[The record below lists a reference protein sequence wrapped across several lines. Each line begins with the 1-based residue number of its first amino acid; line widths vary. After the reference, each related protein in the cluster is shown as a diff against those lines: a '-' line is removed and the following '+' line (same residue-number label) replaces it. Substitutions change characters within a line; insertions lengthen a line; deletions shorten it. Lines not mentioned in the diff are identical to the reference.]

1 MKRFSSVLI
10 SVVVLVVFS
19 AGFAFAQPPVKAL
32 VDDACSKCHSIKR
45 VYSANKNLAEWGITL
60 DRMIKKGA
68 KINPEER
75 DTVLKYLNTLNK

>member
-1 MKRFSSVLI
+1 
-10 SVVVLVVFS
+10 VVFS
-19 AGFAFAQPPVKAL
+19 AGFAFAQPPAKAL

-68 KINPEER
+68 KIKPEER
-75 DTVLKYLNTLNK
+75 DPVLKYLNTLNK

>member
-10 SVVVLVVFS
+10 SVVVLVVFF
-19 AGFAFAQPPVKAL
+19 AGFAFAQPPAKAI
-32 VDDACSKCHSIKR
+32 VDDACSKCHNTKR
-45 VYSANKNLAEWGITL
+45 IYSANKNLAEWGITL

-75 DTVLKYLNTLNK
+75 DTVLKYLNTLNR

>member
-1 MKRFSSVLI
+1 LA
-10 SVVVLVVFS
+10 VFS
-19 AGFAFAQPPVKAL
+19 AGFAFAQPPTKAL

-45 VYSANKNLAEWGITL
+45 VYSANKNLAQWGITL

-75 DTVLKYLNTLNK
+75 DPVLKYLNTLNK

>member
-19 AGFAFAQPPVKAL
+19 AGFAFAQSPAKDL
-32 VDDACSKCHSIKR
+32 VDDACSKCHNTKR
-45 VYSANKNLAEWGITL
+45 IYSANKNLAEWGITL

-75 DTVLKYLNTLNK
+75 DTVLKYLNTLNR